1 MTPLSTNASQ
11 LAQYD
16 QARRTAALMGAAKP
30 SSPVTQP
37 APQVAAVP
45 VAAVDQAQ
53 AGAAAAQPK
62 VEAFNAPSLDLPD
75 NPTSRDVMAGL
86 TKAMA
91 DPTVNASSAQQ
102 LFQLHEQLFQA
113 EKAMMQVIVDGMLM

>member
-1 MTPLSTNASQ
+1 MTPLSTSTSQ

-16 QARRTAALMGAAKP
+16 QARRTAALTGAAKP

-37 APQVAAVP
+37 PPQVTAA
-45 VAAVDQAQ
+45 AAAGDQAR

-62 VEAFNAPSLDLPD
+62 AEAFNAPALDLPD